1 LLGLEKEKM
10 ANQKGGIKV
19 IIADDH
25 PYIRLGLRRVL
36 EGVSN
41 ISVVDEA
48 SNGQEAVKLV
58 ELHHPDVL
66 ILDISMPVM
75 DGFQVMDYLR
85 KCKSLVR
92 IVVLSAHND
101 NEYISEALS
110 RGAWG
115 YYLKEEAPFVI
126 AEAVLQAGRGDGQG
140 TRPRPRR
147 LIPSN
152 QAGVI

>member
-1 LLGLEKEKM
+1 LGLENGDM
-10 ANQKGGIKV
+10 DNQVGGIKV

-25 PYIRLGLRRVL
+25 PYIRLGVRRVL
-36 EGVSN
+36 EGVPN
-41 ISVVDEA
+41 ILVAGEA
-48 SNGQEAVKLV
+48 GNGKEAIHLV
-58 ELHHPDVL
+58 EIYHPDVL
-66 ILDISMPVM
+66 VLDISMPVM

-85 KCKSLVR
+85 RCNSKVR
-92 IVVLSAHND
+92 IIVLSAHND
-101 NEYISEALS
+101 NEYIAEALV

-147 LIPSN
+147 LVAKN